1 MALTPKYGNFG
12 IVLSK
17 NGTASG
23 TYTDISGTTQANTAL
38 TTSYTAQGDAAVGG
52 RYFSIVYG
60 GSGSALSLFVDV
72 GLSVAT
78 DVKVKVQVRY
88 DSSGTWADIQ
98 STRGDTGVTLAEHT
112 FVAGSFA
119 LQTSSIASTGECRVV
134 VKATAGGALAL
145 EDSVVVKARSL

>member
-78 DVKVKVQVRY
+78 DVKVKVQK
-88 DSSGTWADIQ
+88 A
-98 STRGDTGVTLAEHT
+98 
-112 FVAGSFA
+112 FVA
-119 LQTSSIASTGECRVV
+119 
-134 VKATAGGALAL
+134 ATEHRQRAVAGGGG
-145 EDSVVVKARSL
+145 DSGGRH

>member
-1 MALTPKYGNFG
+1 MALTPKAGNAG
-12 IVLSK
+12 IVLNK

-23 TYTDISGTTQANTAL
+23 TYTDISGATQQITAL

-52 RYFSIVYG
+52 RYFSVIYG

-72 GLSVAT
+72 ALSVAT

-88 DSSGTWADIQ
+88 DPNGTWSDIQ
-98 STRGDTGVTLAEHT
+98 SVRGDTGVTAAEHT

-119 LQTSSIASTGECRVV
+119 LQTSSISSTGECRVV
-134 VKATAGGALAL
+134 AKATAGGPFALG
-145 EDSVVVKARSL
+145 DSVAIRARSL

>member
-1 MALTPKYGNFG
+1 MALTPKAGNAG
-12 IVLSK
+12 IVLNK

-23 TYTDISGTTQANTAL
+23 TYTDISETTQAKTAL

-88 DSSGTWADIQ
+88 DASGAWTDIQ
-98 STRGDTGVTLAEHT
+98 SVRGDTGVTLAEHT

-119 LQTSSIASTGECRVV
+119 LQTSSISSTGECRVV

-145 EDSVVVKARSL
+145 GDSVVVKARSL